1 MRTLRVVG
9 LFLTAALLFFSTQA
23 GVAKPQPNRVKHTA
37 EPIATLALDG
47 VRVAY
52 VSEGRVHVWNVLTG
66 ATSVISGTYPSNH
79 KAGAD
84 RGEVAIA
91 GKRVA
96 LITRFVS
103 GNSYDTT
110 ERLHRAARRVGARA
124 EAGAPL
130 RERRPL

>member
-23 GVAKPQPNRVKHTA
+23 GAAKPQPNRVKHTA

-84 RGEVAIA
+84 KGEVAIC
-91 GKRVA
+91 RQ
-96 LITRFVS
+96 
-103 GNSYDTT
+103 
-110 ERLHRAARRVGARA
+110 ARRLDHAF
-124 EAGAPL
+124 
-130 RERRPL
+130 RERKLLRHDRASTPRRSEGRRES